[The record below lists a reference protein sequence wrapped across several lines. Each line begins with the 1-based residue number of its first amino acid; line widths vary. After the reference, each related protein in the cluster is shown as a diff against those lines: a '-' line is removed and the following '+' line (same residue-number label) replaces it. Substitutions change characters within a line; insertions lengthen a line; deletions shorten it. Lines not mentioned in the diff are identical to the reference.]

1 MHTFLKMQLKIFYR
15 QISSYIAAIVLS
27 LLNIAIALAL
37 YISLS
42 VADPSKQLI
51 KSDEASAMFRSF
63 MVIFGAASAFMT
75 SAFAIQTLFYK
86 YKEEGIY
93 YVIQSK
99 PITRLEIYTA
109 TIFAGIIV
117 IISQI
122 FITSLG
128 YLVGTF
134 CLASITFKTKVLS
147 WLVFFAASVLVAFLS
162 MGIGAIGHN
171 FIQSKSYQFVAGW
184 IPTIFLMIFFFI
196 SSPART
202 KTNILTPVAA
212 SKHAMLVKSKLNENE
227 KKQYSKDIAN
237 PFKNNKF
244 NYLIENKFGNKTFS
258 DSIFE
263 ANQNLYSK
271 IYWADISAHF
281 SSLFFTVN
289 RVDGLTQE
297 FMYANKYEYNESK
310 FKNDVKEN
318 KFIFKV
324 ENEINGKITTHYY
337 GLTYNPLFISNLA
350 SKKKSTDSII
360 SDLSQ
365 ILSTN
370 NDLAIYKKREK
381 GFLDIYNNLLTKL
394 DKLYEKEEGIFNNLL
409 PAINSGTLF
418 YIFNELL
425 KNEKLFEIV
434 RNYVVDHVE
443 FSEPQYSAENLKKL
457 TQKELND
464 LKENPIFTNFLLKY
478 NLVKQTSIIYLLIKL
493 IKEKANSTLKN
504 VDIEDLNKK
513 MQSINSLSGLKLV
526 QWDNNNVVEF
536 GVKPAIKWYISLV
549 TLISFS
555 LVLISIGGIIYVK
568 KNN

>member
-1 MHTFLKMQLKIFYR
+1 M
-15 QISSYIAAIVLS
+15 
-27 LLNIAIALAL
+27 
-37 YISLS
+37 
-42 VADPSKQLI
+42 
-51 KSDEASAMFRSF
+51 
-63 MVIFGAASAFMT
+63 
-75 SAFAIQTLFYK
+75 
-86 YKEEGIY
+86 
-93 YVIQSK
+93 
-99 PITRLEIYTA
+99 
-109 TIFAGIIV
+109 
-117 IISQI
+117 
-122 FITSLG
+122 
-128 YLVGTF
+128 
-134 CLASITFKTKVLS
+134 
-147 WLVFFAASVLVAFLS
+147 
-162 MGIGAIGHN
+162 
-171 FIQSKSYQFVAGW
+171 
-184 IPTIFLMIFFFI
+184 
-196 SSPART
+196 
-202 KTNILTPVAA
+202 
-212 SKHAMLVKSKLNENE
+212 
-227 KKQYSKDIAN
+227 
-237 PFKNNKF
+237 
-244 NYLIENKFGNKTFS
+244 
-258 DSIFE
+258 
-263 ANQNLYSK
+263 
-271 IYWADISAHF
+271 
-281 SSLFFTVN
+281 
-289 RVDGLTQE
+289 
-297 FMYANKYEYNESK
+297 
-310 FKNDVKEN
+310 
-318 KFIFKV
+318 
-324 ENEINGKITTHYY
+324 
-337 GLTYNPLFISNLA
+337 FISNLA

-443 FSEPQYSAENLKKL
+443 FSEPQYSTENLK
-457 TQKELND
+457 
-464 LKENPIFTNFLLKY
+464 NPIFTNFLLKY

-555 LVLISIGGIIYVK
+555 LILISIGGIIYVK

>member
-134 CLASITFKTKVLS
+134 CLPITFKTKILS

-310 FKNDVKEN
+310 FKNDVKQN

-324 ENEINGKITTHYY
+324 ENEIKGKITTHYY

-549 TLISFS
+549 TLILFS
-555 LVLISIGGIIYVK
+555 LILISIGGIIYVK

>member
-15 QISSYIAAIVLS
+15 QISSYVAAIVLS

-99 PITRLEIYTA
+99 PITRVETYTA

-134 CLASITFKTKVLS
+134 CLPSITLKTKVLS

-227 KKQYSKDIAN
+227 KRQYSKDIAN

-310 FKNDVKEN
+310 FKNDVKQN

-394 DKLYEKEEGIFNNLL
+394 DKLYEKEEGIFNNFL

-549 TLISFS
+549 TLILFS
-555 LVLISIGGIIYVK
+555 LVLISIGWIIYVK

>member
-128 YLVGTF
+128 YLVGAF
-134 CLASITFKTKVLS
+134 CLPSITFKTKVLS

-263 ANQNLYSK
+263 AIQNLYSK

-310 FKNDVKEN
+310 FKNDVKQN

-324 ENEINGKITTHYY
+324 ENEINGKVTTNYY

-360 SDLSQ
+360 NDLSQ

-381 GFLDIYNNLLTKL
+381 VFLDIYNNLLTKL
-394 DKLYEKEEGIFNNLL
+394 NELYEKEEGIFNNLL

-434 RNYVVDHVE
+434 KNYVIDHVE
-443 FSEPQYSAENLKKL
+443 FSEPQYSPENLKKL

-464 LKENPIFTNFLLKY
+464 LKENPVFTNFLLKY

-504 VDIEDLNKK
+504 VDIDELNKK
-513 MQSINSLSGLKLV
+513 MQSINSLSGLKLM
-526 QWDNNNVVEF
+526 QWNNNNVVEF
-536 GVKPAIKWYISLV
+536 GVKPAIKWYVSVITLLLVSLA
-549 TLISFS
+549 
-555 LVLISIGGIIYVK
+555 LVSIGALIYIK

>member
-1 MHTFLKMQLKIFYR
+1 
-15 QISSYIAAIVLS
+15 
-27 LLNIAIALAL
+27 
-37 YISLS
+37 
-42 VADPSKQLI
+42 
-51 KSDEASAMFRSF
+51 
-63 MVIFGAASAFMT
+63 
-75 SAFAIQTLFYK
+75 
-86 YKEEGIY
+86 
-93 YVIQSK
+93 
-99 PITRLEIYTA
+99 
-109 TIFAGIIV
+109 
-117 IISQI
+117 
-122 FITSLG
+122 
-128 YLVGTF
+128 
-134 CLASITFKTKVLS
+134 
-147 WLVFFAASVLVAFLS
+147 
-162 MGIGAIGHN
+162 
-171 FIQSKSYQFVAGW
+171 
-184 IPTIFLMIFFFI
+184 
-196 SSPART
+196 
-202 KTNILTPVAA
+202 
-212 SKHAMLVKSKLNENE
+212 
-227 KKQYSKDIAN
+227 
-237 PFKNNKF
+237 
-244 NYLIENKFGNKTFS
+244 
-258 DSIFE
+258 
-263 ANQNLYSK
+263 
-271 IYWADISAHF
+271 
-281 SSLFFTVN
+281 
-289 RVDGLTQE
+289 
-297 FMYANKYEYNESK
+297 MYANKYEYNESK
-310 FKNDVKEN
+310 FKNDVKQN

-324 ENEINGKITTHYY
+324 ENEINGKITTHYF

-360 SDLSQ
+360 NDLSQ

-394 DKLYEKEEGIFNNLL
+394 NELYEKEEGIFNNLL

-526 QWDNNNVVEF
+526 QWNNNNVVEF
-536 GVKPAIKWYISLV
+536 GVKPAIKWYISLI

>member
-1 MHTFLKMQLKIFYR
+1 M
-15 QISSYIAAIVLS
+15 S
-27 LLNIAIALAL
+27 
-37 YISLS
+37 
-42 VADPSKQLI
+42 
-51 KSDEASAMFRSF
+51 
-63 MVIFGAASAFMT
+63 
-75 SAFAIQTLFYK
+75 
-86 YKEEGIY
+86 
-93 YVIQSK
+93 
-99 PITRLEIYTA
+99 
-109 TIFAGIIV
+109 
-117 IISQI
+117 
-122 FITSLG
+122 
-128 YLVGTF
+128 
-134 CLASITFKTKVLS
+134 
-147 WLVFFAASVLVAFLS
+147 
-162 MGIGAIGHN
+162 
-171 FIQSKSYQFVAGW
+171 
-184 IPTIFLMIFFFI
+184 
-196 SSPART
+196 
-202 KTNILTPVAA
+202 
-212 SKHAMLVKSKLNENE
+212 ENE

-310 FKNDVKEN
+310 FKNDVKQN

-360 SDLSQ
+360 NDLSQ

-394 DKLYEKEEGIFNNLL
+394 DKLYEKEEGIFNNLI

-425 KNEKLFEIV
+425 KNEKLFKIV

-549 TLISFS
+549 TLILFS
-555 LVLISIGGIIYVK
+555 LILISIGGIIYVK

>member
-134 CLASITFKTKVLS
+134 FLPSITFKTKVLS

-227 KKQYSKDIAN
+227 KRQYSKDIAN

-310 FKNDVKEN
+310 FKNDVKQN

-360 SDLSQ
+360 NDLSQ

-493 IKEKANSTLKN
+493 IKEKANSILKN

-536 GVKPAIKWYISLV
+536 GVKPAIKWYISLI

-555 LVLISIGGIIYVK
+555 LILTSIGGIIYVK